1 MSGQDGVTQQDGVR
15 SGDMKDDRKD
25 SGSKGGG
32 VGENT
37 RGDMKDDRKEQS
49 RQEETAHDRLR
60 GG

>member
-1 MSGQDGVTQQDGVR
+1 
-15 SGDMKDDRKD
+15 MKDDRKD